1 MAPVIRPY
9 RPEDRAATK
18 LVYWRA
24 IMEGTAGLI
33 GEPERIAW
41 AGSPTPDGDEPDKL
55 LDQWCWVA
63 EEEGRMTGFMSLC
76 ADGLLDMA
84 FVVPE
89 VMGKGTAGALYEAL
103 IAKAREEGLG
113 RLTVLASPLSRRFLE
128 KRGWTVETSG
138 MRAFGGHLYELAE
151 LSLSPV

>member
-9 RPEDRAATK
+9 RPEDRAAAR

-55 LDQWCWVA
+55 LKQWCWVA
-63 EEEGRMTGFMSLC
+63 EEAGRMTGFMSLC
-76 ADGLLDMA
+76 PDGLLDMA
-84 FVVPE
+84 FVIPE
-89 VMGKGTAGALYEAL
+89 VMGKGTAAALYAVL
-103 IAKAREEGLG
+103 LAKAREEGLTQ
-113 RLTVLASPLSRRFLE
+113 LTVLASPFSRRFLE
-128 KRGWTVETSG
+128 KRGWQVVTAG
-138 MRAFGGHLYELAE
+138 PRAFDGHLYELAE
-151 LSLSPV
+151 LALCPV